1 MGKTYNTGYQR
12 PEVLMLELES
22 EDVFCVSGNHE
33 GITIEDWYW
42 AESFFGDSFH

>member
-33 GITIEDWYW
+33 GITIEDWY
-42 AESFFGDSFH
+42 